1 MTAANHHDIH
11 VLNAL
16 TGATLDSAE
25 GYREAA
31 RETADPGHRDLFERR
46 GAERA
51 SVAGEL
57 QASIR
62 QMGGEPDVSGS
73 ILAKASRAFHDM
85 KHAVLPDELGVV
97 GPVEASEDALKGRF
111 EKALEDSHI
120 SATTRETIL
129 RAWAKVQGGHDEI
142 NALKHSLQGQRDA
155 NSRLF
160 PQ

>member
-1 MTAANHHDIH
+1 MSSANSHDIH

-16 TGATLDSAE
+16 TGATLDSAD
-25 GYREAA
+25 GWREAA

-51 SVAGEL
+51 AL
-57 QASIR
+57 ADAFQASVR
-62 QMGGEPDVSGS
+62 QMGGEPDTDGS
-73 ILAKASRAFHDM
+73 ILAKASRVFHDL

-97 GPVEASEDALKGRF
+97 GPVEANEDGLRNRF
-111 EKALEDSHI
+111 EAALADSHI

-129 RAWAKVQGGHDEI
+129 RAYASVQESHAEI
-142 NALKHSLQGQRDA
+142 RALKHSLQGQHDA
-155 NSRLF
+155 SNRLF